1 MNCAERKPLADRVRA
16 IPLEAVLRALAARP
30 DCHDPAKWHTDK
42 GPLSVS
48 GAKFMN
54 WRYGVGGGGAIDLA
68 LHLLGCDFR
77 TALLWLARRFP
88 DAVHAP
94 DERAPGEARTGLRL
108 PPADEAQ
115 LDRVRR
121 YLHRQRGLPLDVLQP
136 PIEAGTIYA
145 DARGNA
151 VFLLRG
157 EAGKPLGAELRGT
170 GTARWRGLAPGS
182 RKGRAFFSVGD
193 PDAST
198 LILCESAIDALSCL
212 ALRPEAFCISTSDVT
227 NRPCWLTR
235 LLRPDRQIYCG
246 FDTDEPGERMAAA
259 LIARCPAVLR
269 FRPQAHDWNEQLRLR
284 IPAPSPYPSST
295 LF

>member
-1 MNCAERKPLADRVRA
+1 VKGTELKSLADRVRA

-30 DCHDPAKWHTDK
+30 DRHDPAKWHTDQ
-42 GPLSVS
+42 GPLSVT

-94 DERAPGEARTGLRL
+94 DARAPGEARTGLRL

-136 PIEAGTIYA
+136 PIDAGTIYA

-151 VFLLRG
+151 VFLLRNEEG
-157 EAGKPLGAELRGT
+157 EPLGAELRGT
-170 GTARWRGLAPGS
+170 ATVRWRGIAPGS
-182 RKGRAFFSVGD
+182 RKDRAFFSVGD

-212 ALRPEAFCISTSDVT
+212 ALCPEAFCVSTSGVT
-227 NRPCWLTR
+227 NRPRWLPR
-235 LLRPDRQIYCG
+235 LMRPNRQIYCG
-246 FDTDEPGERMAAA
+246 FDADEPGEHMAAA
-259 LIARCPAVLR
+259 LIARFPSMLR
-269 FRPQAHDWNEQLRLR
+269 LRPQAHDWNDQLRLR
-284 IPAPSPYPSST
+284 IPVPSPHPSST

>member
-1 MNCAERKPLADRVRA
+1 MKGTELKSLAERVRA

-30 DCHDPAKWHTDK
+30 DCHDPAKWHTDR
-42 GPLSVS
+42 GPLSVT

-88 DAVHAP
+88 DAGHAP
-94 DERAPGEARTGLRL
+94 NTPVPGGPRTGLRL

-115 LDRVRR
+115 LDRVRH
-121 YLHRQRGLPLDVLQP
+121 YMHLQRGLPLDVLQP

-151 VFLLRG
+151 VFLLRTEEG
-157 EAGKPLGAELRGT
+157 EPLGAELRGT
-170 GTARWRGLAPGS
+170 GTARWRGIAPGS
-182 RKGRAFFSVGD
+182 RKDRAFFSVGD

-212 ALRPEAFCISTSDVT
+212 VLRPEAFCVSTSGVT
-227 NRPCWLTR
+227 NRPRWLTR
-235 LLRPDRQIYCG
+235 LMRPGRLIYCG
-246 FDTDEPGERMAAA
+246 FDADEPGERMATA
-259 LIARCPAVLR
+259 LIARFPSMLR
-269 FRPQAHDWNEQLRLR
+269 LRPQAHDWNDQLRLR
-284 IPAPSPYPSST
+284 IPVLSPHPSST